1 MFLSFSLLT
10 LGITTGVPAMN
21 IYVTEIFAQTG
32 SVLPEKSASII
43 ISLITI
49 AANMLFSSLVDRVN
63 RRVIICVTLTFKIK
77 RKTFIFFLPNYSFED
92 CSSVFGSVNRIQL
105 FYV

>member
-1 MFLSFSLLT
+1 MPGQPQSRRAMFLSYCLLT
-10 LGITTGVPAMN
+10 LGITAGVPAMN

-49 AANMLFSSLVDRVN
+49 VANMLFSSQVDRVN
-63 RRVIICVTLTFKIK
+63 RRVCV
-77 RKTFIFFLPNYSFED
+77 
-92 CSSVFGSVNRIQL
+92 
-105 FYV
+105 

>member
-21 IYVTEIFAQTG
+21 IYVTEIFAKTG

-49 AANMLFSSLVDRVN
+49 TANMLFSSLVDRVN

-77 RKTFIFFLPNYSFED
+77 RNTFF
-92 CSSVFGSVNRIQL
+92 
-105 FYV
+105 